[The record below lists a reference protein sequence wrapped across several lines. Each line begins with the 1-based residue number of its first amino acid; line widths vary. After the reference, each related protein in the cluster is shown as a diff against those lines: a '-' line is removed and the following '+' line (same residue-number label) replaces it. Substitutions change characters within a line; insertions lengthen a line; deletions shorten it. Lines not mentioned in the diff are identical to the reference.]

1 MVSETARNANVF
13 EMNSQE
19 LNSGRDA
26 RVLKIHTPKRD
37 TGTPTPIEFKF
48 TVAITKTLFDAVIFD
63 LDGVVTRTARVHA
76 AAWKQL
82 FDNYRE
88 ERLRRGLPEY
98 EPFDVDH
105 DYRLFVD
112 GKPRYDGIQ
121 SFLEAR
127 GIEIPYGQ
135 PDDPPDQETVCGLG
149 NRKNLLFHQHLE
161 RDGVQV
167 YDSTVRLIRELRENG
182 FKVAIISASKN
193 CSAVLQ
199 AARIQDL
206 FHAQVDGV
214 VATDLGLKG
223 KPAPDVFLEAAQR
236 IGVTPARSVVV
247 EDAVAG
253 VEAGRR
259 GGFALV
265 IGVDRTGKPERLME
279 RGAQLVVSD
288 LAEVGVAR
296 DTASPNANTADL
308 PSALDHVEQILASR
322 LQRLAVF
329 LDYDGTLTPIVAH
342 PEDAVL
348 SEAMRETVR
357 QLAKHRT
364 VGIISGRDL
373 ADVRNLVGLEELV
386 YAGSHGFE
394 IAGPLDFHHTHE
406 EAEDCRLAIDQAE
419 SLLRKDLTSIPGVQV
434 ERKRYAIAVHYRNA
448 RDEQIPDV
456 ERVVDEVASQH
467 DNLRKSGGKKIF
479 ELQPRLDWNKGRAL
493 GWLLTTLKLD
503 GPEILPLYIGDDL
516 TDEDAFAAL
525 RERGVGIVVR
535 DEPRPTAARYAL
547 DDVAGVKAFLDQVLT
562 HAQ

>member
-1 MVSETARNANVF
+1 MTRRAPASAMILNDMITRARHDDVDG
-13 EMNSQE
+13 S
-19 LNSGRDA
+19 
-26 RVLKIHTPKRD
+26 KRPAD
-37 TGTPTPIEFKF
+37 GGEPVDMQP
-48 TVAITKTLFDAVIFD
+48 TVAITRTLFDAVIFD

-88 ERLRRGLPEY
+88 ERLRRGQPDY
-98 EPFDVDH
+98 EPFDIDH

-135 PDDPPDQETVCGLG
+135 PDDPPELETVCGLG
-149 NRKNLLFHQHLE
+149 NRKNLLFRQHLE
-161 RDGVQV
+161 REGVQV
-167 YDSTVRLIRELRENG
+167 YDSTVRLIRELREDG
-182 FKVAIISASKN
+182 FRVAIISASEN

-199 AARIQDL
+199 AGGVQEL

-214 VATDLGLKG
+214 MATELGLRG
-223 KPAPDVFLEAAQR
+223 KPAPDVFFEAAQR
-236 IGVTPARSVVV
+236 LGVSPARSVVV
-247 EDAVAG
+247 EDALAG

-265 IGVDRTGKPERLME
+265 IGVDRAGKPERLKE
-279 RGAQLVVSD
+279 HGAQVVVSD
-288 LAEVGVAR
+288 LAEVGVTR
-296 DTASPNANTADL
+296 DTASSDVNTADL
-308 PSALDHVEQILASR
+308 PSALDRVEQILGTR

-348 SEAMRETVR
+348 SEVMRETVR
-357 QLAKHRT
+357 QLAKHTT

-373 ADVRNLVGLEELV
+373 ADVRHLVGLEELV

-406 EAEDCRLAIDQAE
+406 EAEGFRLALHQAE
-419 SLLRKDLTSIPGVQV
+419 LLLRENLLSIPGVQV
-434 ERKRYAIAVHYRNA
+434 ERKQYAIAVHYRNV
-448 RDEQIPDV
+448 RDGQIPDV

-493 GWLLTTLKLD
+493 RWLLTTLKLD
-503 GPEILPLYIGDDL
+503 GPGVLPLYIGDDL

-535 DEPRPTAARYAL
+535 DEPRPTAAQYAL
-547 DDVAGVKAFLDQVLT
+547 DDVAGVQAFLDQVLAR
-562 HAQ
+562 AQ